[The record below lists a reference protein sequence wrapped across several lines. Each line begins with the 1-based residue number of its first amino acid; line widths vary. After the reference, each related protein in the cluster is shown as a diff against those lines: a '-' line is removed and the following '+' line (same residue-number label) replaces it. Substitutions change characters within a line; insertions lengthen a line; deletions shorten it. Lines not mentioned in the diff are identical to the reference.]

1 MGIFE
6 KIRTLS
12 KNTYIRICVFK
23 YVLRICVQIRIT
35 CQLPPCT
42 NIISGFELVS
52 ILTLLY
58 SFEKDV
64 RLTKCTTLL
73 VESTLKQFSMS
84 QSFQIL
90 TQSHSHMQKVVE
102 NRKKTFFNITCLYN
116 KYQNTIVQF
125 AKSCLHKSG
134 NVLKSI
140 KNCIFRKKVQLVEQS
155 QLCFFY

>member
-1 MGIFE
+1 MRIQ
-6 KIRTLS
+6 IRL
-12 KNTYIRICVFK
+12 K
-23 YVLRICVQIRIT
+23 YEAGRCVLRKYVQIRIT

-64 RLTKCTTLL
+64 RLIKRTTIL
-73 VESTLKQFSMS
+73 VESTLEQFSMS

-102 NRKKTFFNITCLYN
+102 IKKKNFF
-116 KYQNTIVQF
+116 
-125 AKSCLHKSG
+125 
-134 NVLKSI
+134 
-140 KNCIFRKKVQLVEQS
+140 
-155 QLCFFY
+155 